1 MLERK
6 FAAAPFASS
15 FEASKKLFRQFRQG
29 FRTLSPEVNGL
40 GWSPSQSSY
49 FDSANS
55 LWNMS
60 SSKFLVPRLL
70 KRYDN
75 KGAFE
80 LWSVVAILSYLAVS
94 QSWRPAGASMLRRA
108 VQYAIPA
115 ILVTHPWGEV
125 CSNSIR
131 AMVIVSPTRL
141 QHRPG

>member
-1 MLERK
+1 M
-6 FAAAPFASS
+6 SS

-94 QSWRPAGASMLRRA
+94 QSWRPAGAAMLRRA
-108 VQYAIPA
+108 IQYAIPA

-131 AMVIVSPTRL
+131 AMGIVSPTRL
-141 QHRPG
+141 QHRPA